1 MTHFGAML
9 LATVL
14 WANIHWLPLLM
25 QLGWASS
32 AFILGL
38 NLHRE
43 HEKARQIL
51 LWASLLSLT
60 FPVLFYSSDF
70 IFIKALGRSLDFPRD
85 LFISWGL
92 RFAGG
97 ILAILVW
104 LRFAQPRMNQVL
116 DLMKAGTKLERNKK
130 TDVREIHKFLPKPV
144 QFNPANFVNLKK
156 GIFLG
161 LDEDKKPYFLD
172 FFPDNPRRYVKHV
185 QVVGTT
191 GGGKGIALA
200 LMAAQL
206 LERGEAI
213 FFMDP
218 KNDEWAPHVLYDA
231 AKRLGKPFHY
241 IDLNPP
247 CGPQLNPFHGATREQ
262 IFELFQAGFSLVD
275 RGSDA
280 DFHAIADR
288 REANKVAKLMAE
300 KGLNAAQAYTAM
312 DGNINAEKFD
322 GRLRE
327 IAETP
332 SINAT
337 NGQGVDLAKVIREGG
352 CVYFVGSLRNDIT
365 KMIQRLILVRLY
377 QLVEER
383 DRIDGDPRLVAVFLD
398 ELKFHISRPA
408 IDGMSTARD
417 KGLHFVLAH
426 QSRGDLEDCPKDLT
440 PKAVVDAIEENCKR
454 RIVYQVQSPETAR
467 WLAEQSGEIQVD
479 DEVRRITRNVAQ
491 AEIVD
496 PERTIRQ
503 AERNFI
509 DTNMLLNLP
518 ERVAVV
524 YGQGLAKFITIQPLQ
539 VKKSRE
545 AVQIR
550 VVEGTEPFAVEDA
563 IDVSDNKPKL
573 DSHAAAAIDI

>member
-1 MTHFGAML
+1 MNHLDANL
-9 LATVL
+9 LAAVL
-14 WANIHWLPLLM
+14 WADLHWLPVIM
-25 QLGWASS
+25 ELGWASAS
-32 AFILGL
+32 FLIWL
-38 NLHRE
+38 NLSQDR
-43 HEKARQIL
+43 EKARQFF

-60 FPVLFYSSDF
+60 FPILFYTSDF
-70 IFIKALGRSLDFPRD
+70 IFIRSIGRSLELPRD
-85 LFISWGL
+85 LFIDWGL

-97 ILAILVW
+97 ILLALVW
-104 LRFAQPRMNQVL
+104 LRFAQPRMNEVL
-116 DLMKAGTKLERNKK
+116 DRMKAGTKLERNKK
-130 TDVREIHKFLPKPV
+130 TDVREIHKFLPKPI
-144 QFNPANFVNLKK
+144 QFEPNKFINLKK

-161 LDEDKKPYFLD
+161 LDEDKKPFYLD
-172 FFPDNPRRYVKHV
+172 FFPENPRRFVKHV

-200 LMAAQL
+200 LMAAQF

-275 RGSDA
+275 KGSDA

-288 REANKVAKLMAE
+288 REAKKVAKLMAE
-300 KGLNAAQAYTAM
+300 KGLNAAQVYTAM
-312 DGNINAEKFD
+312 AGNIDAEKFD

-332 SINAT
+332 AINAID
-337 NGQGVDLAKVIREGG
+337 GQGVDLAKVIREGG
-352 CVYFVGSLRNDIT
+352 CVYFVGSLRDDIT

-383 DRIDGDPRLVAVFLD
+383 DRIDGDPRLVAVVLD

-417 KGLHFVLAH
+417 KGLHFILAH

-524 YGQGLAKFITIQPLQ
+524 YGQGLAKFVTIQNLQ
-539 VKKSRE
+539 VKKCRE
-545 AVQIR
+545 AVQIHL
-550 VVEGTEPFAVEDA
+550 VDGANFEAGDA
-563 IDVSDNKPKL
+563 IDVPDDKPIV
-573 DSHAAAAIDI
+573 DSPAAAAINI

>member
-1 MTHFGAML
+1 MSISSKL
-9 LATVL
+9 LALVL
-14 WANIHWLPLLM
+14 WGNMHALPILM
-25 QLGWASS
+25 QLGWASAS
-32 AFILGL
+32 FIIWL
-38 NLHRE
+38 NLSRE
-43 HEKARQIL
+43 REKARQFF

-60 FPVLFYSSDF
+60 FPILFYTSDF
-70 IFIKALGRSLDFPRD
+70 IFVRSIGRSLELPRD
-85 LFISWGL
+85 LFIDWGL

-97 ILAILVW
+97 ILLVLAW
-104 LRFAQPRMNQVL
+104 LRFAQPRMNQTL
-116 DLMKAGTKLERNKK
+116 DWIKAGTKLERNRK
-130 TDVREIHKFLPKPV
+130 TDVRDIHKFLPKPV
-144 QFNPANFVNLKK
+144 QFEPTKFINLKK

-161 LDEDKKPYFLD
+161 IDEDKKPFYLD

-185 QVVGTT
+185 QVAGTT

-200 LMAAQL
+200 IMAAQF

-231 AKRLGKPFHY
+231 AKRLGKPFYY

-247 CGPQLNPFHGATREQ
+247 SGPQLNPFHGATKEQ

-275 RGSDA
+275 KGSDA

-288 REANKVAKLMAE
+288 REAKKVANLMAE
-300 KGLNAAQAYTAM
+300 EGLNAAQAYTAM
-312 DGNINAEKFD
+312 AGSINAEKFD

-332 SINAT
+332 AINSVD
-337 NGQGVDLAKVIREGG
+337 GQGVDLAKIIREGG
-352 CVYFVGSLRNDIT
+352 CVYIVGSLRNDIT

-383 DRIDGDPRLVAVFLD
+383 DRIDGDPRLVTVILD
-398 ELKFHISRPA
+398 ELKFHISRQA

-417 KGLHFVLAH
+417 KGLHFILAH

-454 RIVYQVQSPETAR
+454 RIVYQVQSPETAK

-479 DEVRRITRNVAQ
+479 DEVRRVTRNVAQ

-524 YGQGLAKFITIQPLQ
+524 YGQGLAKFITIQALQ
-539 VKKSRE
+539 VKKCRE
-545 AVQIR
+545 AVQIH
-550 VVEGTEPFAVEDA
+550 VVDGAAFEADAA
-563 IDVSDNKPKL
+563 IDVPDPDISTNQ
-573 DSHAAAAIDI
+573 SAASAAIDI